1 VSFRFLQLL
10 ITAVLLVVMLVIGGI
25 GFQHSRNTVDYLTL
39 VVDLHTP
46 VLTSFSK
53 INRSLVETDKNILAY
68 QNQLEISSVDFSLM
82 MRRYESEINLIA
94 AISPENIQQLK
105 LTAVNNA
112 INVLV
117 KDFEDGNAGRNVEA
131 DIESLEMAMLR
142 HTRVL
147 SRIYKRA
154 GNSEKQK
161 LAEHIEIISN
171 LNTSIKFL
179 LERYAQQKFVSY
191 ESVIEPLKSVEREA
205 DYIERVLKE
214 SEINHATHEHEILQD
229 EHNAVRAENTGFEV
243 REELESLLVDIRKL
257 GQAINIYAQEKVSM
271 DSSASQVRDTLD
283 IVNRLNKS
291 IKNHVQK
298 SNRLYQEHVRD
309 DQLKLL
315 RYTEQRQKL
324 FVVFLLVGL
333 LLAVLSVVFVN
344 RLVGRDLKKMEVGAA
359 VFSEGDF
366 SYRMSGLRLEEFNN
380 LSEEYNEM
388 AKRIGEKDEMLR
400 NYVKEVDQAH
410 LDLIVAKHGLEQ
422 EVEIRTKDLRK
433 AVEDA
438 EKSDKAKSA
447 FLANMSH
454 ELRTPL
460 HGILSFASF
469 GMKKSATASEDKI
482 KKYFTLINDSGS
494 RLKVLLDDLL
504 DLSKLE
510 AGKMQLNKC
519 PVNLFEVFKSC
530 VAEQEAVLKTHN
542 IKTEYRV
549 VSALPNVSCDKNRI
563 GQVLM
568 NVLSNA
574 IKFSPDNSQITFA
587 AEIKSIINDHGD
599 SIAVIEVCIQDQGKG
614 VPENE
619 TKTIFK
625 KFVQSE
631 SNEYKSGGTGLG
643 LAISKELVQA
653 HGGEIWCENAEKGGA
668 IFSFYLPVS
677 EAEDMAS

>member
-1 VSFRFLQLL
+1 VSFRLLQLL
-10 ITAVLLVVMLVIGGI
+10 ITSVLLVVILAIGGI

-53 INRSLVETDKNILAY
+53 INHSLEETDKNILAY
-68 QNQLEISSVDFSLM
+68 QNQLEIGSTDLRQLM
-82 MRRYESEINLIA
+82 GRYESEVNRVI
-94 AISPENIQQLK
+94 AISPENKQQLK

-112 INVLV
+112 TNVLIDNIENV
-117 KDFEDGNAGRNVEA
+117 NAGRNAEA
-131 DIESLEMAMLR
+131 DVESLELAMLR
-142 HTRVL
+142 NSRVL

-154 GNSEKQK
+154 GYSMQQK
-161 LAEHIEIISN
+161 LAEHIEIIAN
-171 LNTSIKFL
+171 LNVSIKFL
-179 LERYAQQKFVSY
+179 LERYAQQKFISY
-191 ESVIEPLKSVEREA
+191 RSVVEPLRNVEREA
-205 DYIERVLKE
+205 DYIEQVLKE
-214 SEINHATHEHEILQD
+214 SEATHAAHKHEILQD
-229 EHNAVRAENTGFEV
+229 EYSDIQADNTGFEV
-243 REELESLLVDIRKL
+243 RGELEKLILDIRKL
-257 GQAINIYAQEKVSM
+257 DQAINIYAQEKVSM
-271 DSSASQVRDTLD
+271 DSSASQVRDTLE
-283 IVNRLNKS
+283 IVNRLNHS

-298 SNRLYQEHVRD
+298 SNRLYQDHVRD

-315 RYTEQRQKL
+315 RYTEQRQTL
-324 FVVFLLVGL
+324 FVVFLLAGL
-333 LLAVLSVVFVN
+333 LLAIFSVIIVN

-359 VFSEGDF
+359 AFSEGNFDF
-366 SYRMSGLRLEEFNN
+366 RMVGLKLEEFNN

-388 AKRIGEKDEMLR
+388 AKHIGEKDEMLR
-400 NYVKEVDQAH
+400 NYVKEIDQAH
-410 LDLIVAKHGLEQ
+410 LDLMVAKHGLEQ
-422 EVEIRTKDLRK
+422 EVETRTQDLRK
-433 AVEDA
+433 AVEEA

-469 GMKKSATASEDKI
+469 GMKKSATASEEKI

-510 AGKMQLNKC
+510 AGKMLLNKSS
-519 PVNLFEVFKSC
+519 VNLLKVFESC
-530 VAEQEAVLKTHN
+530 VAEQEAVLKNHN
-542 IKTEYRV
+542 IKMEYRA
-549 VSALPNVSCDKNRI
+549 SSTLPDVKCDKNRM

-587 AEIKSIINDHGD
+587 AKIKSIINDRGD
-599 SIAVIEVCIQDQGKG
+599 SIEVIEICIQDQGKG

-619 TKTIFK
+619 IEAIFK

-643 LAISKELVQA
+643 LAISKELIQA
-653 HGGEIWCENAEKGGA
+653 HGGKIWCENAEDNGA
-668 IFSFYLPVS
+668 IFSFHIPVIETEEMS
-677 EAEDMAS
+677 S